1 MKIVFFGDSITDAG
15 RNPTHYMPNFKYGY
29 GYVFLLKSMLSKK
42 YPGKY
47 DIVNVGISGNRIV
60 DLLARIKRDVWN
72 ENPDIISILV
82 GVNDVWH
89 EIHNQNGVEIDRYEK
104 YYRDII
110 EESKKRFPNCKL
122 IMLEPFVLKGEA
134 TEEKFDQFLEV
145 KNYAKVVKKLAN
157 EYEIPF
163 VELQEEFDRLAE
175 IHGVKPLLWDG
186 VHPDVFGAT
195 VIADKW
201 FETFE
206 KNFEK

>member
-15 RNPTHYMPNFKYGY
+15 RNSTHYMPNYKYGY
-29 GYVFLLKSMLSKK
+29 GYVFLLKAMLSKK
-42 YPGKY
+42 YPLKY
-47 DIVNVGISGNRIV
+47 DVVNVGIGGNRIV

-72 ENPDIISILV
+72 EEPDIISILV

-89 EIHNQNGVEIDRYEK
+89 ELQNKNGVEIDRFEK

-110 EESKKRFPNCKL
+110 EETKKRLPNCKL
-122 IMLEPFVLKGEA
+122 IMLEPFVLEGEA
-134 TEEKFDQFLEV
+134 TKEKFEGFLEV
-145 KNYAKVVKKLAN
+145 KKYAKVVRKLAE
-157 EYEIPF
+157 EYEISF

-175 IHGVKPLLWDG
+175 IYGTKPLLWDG

-201 FETFE
+201 FEVFE
-206 KNFEK
+206 EKLV

>member
-145 KNYAKVVKKLAN
+145 KNYAKVVRKLAK

-201 FETFE
+201 FEVFE
-206 KNFEK
+206 KYLAE

>member
-15 RNPTHYMPNFKYGY
+15 RNQTHYMPNFKYGY
-29 GYVFLLKSMLSKK
+29 GYVFLLKSMLSRK
-42 YPGKY
+42 YPCQH
-47 DIVNVGISGNRIV
+47 DVINVGISGNRVV

-72 ENPDIISILV
+72 EEPDIISILV

-89 EIHNQNGVEIDRYEK
+89 EVQNKNGVEIDRFEK

-110 EESKKRFPNCKL
+110 EESKKRLPNCKL
-122 IMLEPFVLKGEA
+122 VLLEPFVLQGSA
-134 TEEKFDQFLEV
+134 TEAKFDEFLKV
-145 KNYAKVVKKLAN
+145 KDYASVVRKLARD
-157 EYEIPF
+157 YDIAL

-175 IHGVKPLLWDG
+175 IYGANALLWDG

-201 FETFE
+201 FEVFE
-206 KNFEK
+206 EKLI

>member
-15 RNPTHYMPNFKYGY
+15 RNATHYMPNFKYGY
-29 GYVFLLKSMLSKK
+29 GYVFLLKAALSKK
-42 YPGKY
+42 YPLKY

-72 ENPDIISILV
+72 EEPDYISILV

-89 EIHNQNGVEIDRYEK
+89 EIQNKNGVEIDRYEK

-110 EESKKRFPNCKL
+110 EESKKRLPNCKL
-122 IMLEPFVLKGEA
+122 IMLEPFVLKEEA
-134 TEEKFDQFLEV
+134 TEAKIDEFLQV
-145 KNYAKVVKKLAN
+145 KEYAKVVKKLAK

-163 VELQEEFDRLAE
+163 VELQKDFDRLAE
-175 IHGVKPLLWDG
+175 IYGVKPLLWDG

-195 VIADKW
+195 VIADNWLKV
-201 FETFE
+201 FEE
-206 KNFEK
+206 NFEK